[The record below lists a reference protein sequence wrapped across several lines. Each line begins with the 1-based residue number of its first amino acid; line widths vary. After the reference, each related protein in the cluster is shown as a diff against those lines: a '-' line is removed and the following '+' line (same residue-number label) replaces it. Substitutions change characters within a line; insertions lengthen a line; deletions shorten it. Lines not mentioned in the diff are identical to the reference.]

1 MADINLNPYTAESES
16 IAKKRRLA
24 ELLQQQSLQPIE
36 MPQQAGVAISPYS
49 GLAKLLNAYVGT
61 KKEQE
66 AATEQKNLAKQYQ
79 TDIATDLASIFRD
92 MRAPAQPGVVMGD
105 DTMQGA
111 RPAGYLDPANLQAMK
126 TPIGQQTYMAQLLAK
141 PEAPIKA
148 SAGDVFFDPRTKQEV
163 FRVPDKSEFGTTPQY
178 EKDPTSPTGYVS
190 VQYSKTGERKVIGP
204 ANPMNQFTTPTV
216 DATKSLQQRREESD
230 RNFSQ
235 LSAYQ
240 QRQLENEAKRIGIS
254 AQQLYFDTGMG
265 VPTAG
270 APVGAVAPRQAPIT
284 AAPTGMPTAAPTAAP
299 TTAPT
304 AAYTPF
310 GAPPALSPRAQQD
323 IAVAAAKEVGK
334 KEREMEGLGSLI
346 DDARNLLTGV
356 TKNQQGELVK
366 APLPTQ
372 SLYGEAKSG
381 IARVFGGSPEGA
393 AQADQLRVLSGSL
406 TLKMPRMEGPQSDAD
421 SQLYREMA
429 GQIGDSTLPVSRR
442 LAALQQ
448 VESLYRK
455 YDKSSPIPPVMPEQM
470 LAPPPP
476 DAVRRIK

>member
-111 RPAGYLDPANLQAMK
+111 RQAGYLDPANLQAMK

-216 DATKSLQQRREESD
+216 DAAASLKQRREESD

-240 QRQLENEAKRIGIS
+240 QRQLANEANRIGIS
-254 AQQLYFDTGMG
+254 AQQLFFDTGMG
-265 VPTAG
+265 AAG
-270 APVGAVAPRQAPIT
+270 APVGAVAPIT
-284 AAPTGMPTAAPTAAP
+284 GAPTTGRPAAAPTATP
-299 TTAPT
+299 TS
-304 AAYTPF
+304 AYTPL
-310 GAPPALSPRAQQD
+310 GAPPALSPKAQQD

-476 DAVRRIK
+476 NAIRRIR

>member
-36 MPQQAGVAISPYS
+36 MPQQAGVPISPYS

-66 AATEQKNLAKQYQ
+66 AVTEQQNLAKQYQ
-79 TDIATDLASIFRD
+79 KDVATDLASIFRD
-92 MRAPAQPGVVMGD
+92 MRAPAQPGMVMGD
-105 DTMQGA
+105 DTMQAA

-148 SAGDVFFDPRTKQEV
+148 SAGDVFFDPRTRQEI
-163 FRVPDKSEFGTTPQY
+163 FRAPEKAEFGTTPQY
-178 EKDPTSPTGYVS
+178 EKDPNSPTGYVA
-190 VQYSKTGERKVIGP
+190 VQYGKKGERLVVGP
-204 ANPMNQFTTPTV
+204 VNPVNQYTTPTV
-216 DATKSLQQRREESD
+216 DAAASLKQRREESD
-230 RNFSQ
+230 RNFTQ
-235 LSAYQ
+235 LSVYQ
-240 QRQLENEAKRIGIS
+240 KAQLANEAQRIGIS
-254 AQQLYFDTGMG
+254 AQELFFNTGMG
-265 VPTAG
+265 APTAG
-270 APVGAVAPRQAPIT
+270 APVGAVAPRPAPIT
-284 AAPTGMPTAAPTAAP
+284 ASPTAAP
-299 TTAPT
+299 TTA
-304 AAYTPF
+304 YTPL
-310 GAPPALSPRAQQD
+310 GAPPALSPKAQQD
-323 IAVAAAKEVGK
+323 IAVAAEKEKNK

-346 DDARNLLTGV
+346 DDARNLLSGRA
-356 TKNQQGELVK
+356 KNEQGQIVK

-372 SLYGEAKSG
+372 SFLGETKNVL
-381 IARVFGGSPEGA
+381 ARVYGGSPEGA

-421 SQLYREMA
+421 SKLYREMA
-429 GQIGDSTLPVSRR
+429 GQIGDSSLSVQRR

-455 YDKSSPIPPVMPEQM
+455 YDKSSPTAPAMPDQM
-470 LAPPPP
+470 FAPPPP
-476 DAVRRIK
+476 NAVRRVK

>member
-36 MPQQAGVAISPYS
+36 MPQQAGVPISPYS

-66 AATEQKNLAKQYQ
+66 AVTEQQNLAKQYQ
-79 TDIATDLASIFRD
+79 KDVATDLASIFRD
-92 MRAPAQPGVVMGD
+92 MRAPAQPGMVMGD
-105 DTMQGA
+105 DTMQAA

-148 SAGDVFFDPRTKQEV
+148 SAGDVFFDPRTRQEI
-163 FRVPDKSEFGTTPQY
+163 FRAPEKAEFGTTPQY
-178 EKDPTSPTGYVS
+178 EKDPNSPTGYVA
-190 VQYSKTGERKVIGP
+190 VQYGKKGERLVVGP
-204 ANPMNQFTTPTV
+204 VNPVNQYTTPTV
-216 DATKSLQQRREESD
+216 DAAASLKQRREESD
-230 RNFSQ
+230 RNFTQ
-235 LSAYQ
+235 LSVYQ
-240 QRQLENEAKRIGIS
+240 KAQLANEAQRIGIS
-254 AQQLYFDTGMG
+254 AQELFFNTGMG
-265 VPTAG
+265 APTAG
-270 APVGAVAPRQAPIT
+270 APVGAVAPRPAPIT
-284 AAPTGMPTAAPTAAP
+284 ASPTAAP
-299 TTAPT
+299 TTA
-304 AAYTPF
+304 YTPL
-310 GAPPALSPRAQQD
+310 GAPPALSPKAQQD
-323 IAVAAAKEVGK
+323 IAVAAEKEKNK

-346 DDARNLLTGV
+346 DDARNLLSGRA
-356 TKNQQGELVK
+356 KNEQGQIVK

-372 SLYGEAKSG
+372 SFFGETENVL
-381 IARVFGGSPEGA
+381 ARFYGGSPEGA

-421 SQLYREMA
+421 SKLYREMA
-429 GQIGDSTLPVSRR
+429 GQIGDSSLSVQRR

-455 YDKSSPIPPVMPEQM
+455 YDKSSPTAPAMPDQM
-470 LAPPPP
+470 FAPPPP
-476 DAVRRIK
+476 NAVRRVK